1 MDMIKR
7 VQGFRSIF
15 TFLAV
20 NFLCSCGNTGSFS
33 IEGIVKNKNQGKDGY
48 TAYIVGVDK
57 KLYTA
62 VVSRVNMANTL
73 EYQEIA
79 IGDEVKV
86 YGDSINLNDHITIIV
101 TKKLSKNHFYK
112 PLLQ

>member
-1 MDMIKR
+1 MYRNDDILEVADQVTYAFQLICRHDKEST
-7 VQGFRSIF
+7 GFRSIF

-20 NFLCSCGNTGSFS
+20 NFLCSCGNTGNFS
-33 IEGIVKNKNQGKDGY
+33 IEGTVKNKNQGKDGY

-62 VVSRVNMANTL
+62 VVSRVNIANTL

-86 YGDSINLNDHITIIV
+86 
-101 TKKLSKNHFYK
+101 
-112 PLLQ
+112 